1 MLTPVDIENKVFK
14 KAKFGGYDIADVE
27 DFLEALI
34 VDYESLY
41 KENAEL
47 KDKINAMQESIS
59 YYKSLEEGINQTVEN
74 AQSAADEIKEKA
86 NQEADIARKAAEVKA
101 QEDLNEIKDQ
111 IRSCELDL
119 EQKKKQMQIYKIKVS
134 SMIEAQLKI
143 LNEDDEEPLTLQ
155 TDQNKDN

>member
-27 DFLEALI
+27 DFLETLI

-59 YYKSLEEGINQTVEN
+59 YYKSLEEGISQTVEN

-86 NQEADIARKAAEVKA
+86 NQEAEIERKAAEVKS
-101 QEDLNEIKDQ
+101 QEDLNRIKDQ

-134 SMIEAQLKI
+134 SMLEAQLKI
-143 LNEDDEEPLTLQ
+143 LNEDDDNPVQ
-155 TDQNKDN
+155 TIGNN